1 MTSDRLDP
9 PAVVETRLVH
19 EGQRRA
25 TSLLAADVGG
35 DAVPAYAAVELR
47 DFVVT
52 SLEHHHRSED
62 DVLWPLLTSAAPELA
77 EALEGLS
84 REHVHLDA
92 ALDELGEVAI
102 DGAGEQAATAAA
114 VAVRDLVHEH
124 LSHEEPVLL
133 PALRDHITGRAVG
146 RLLAAHRRNR
156 PPQRHPPPRGVPGRG
171 RHRRPGRDDPAA
183 PATPGVRRP
192 AGRAPAGSL
201 GAHGSGRLPAMTGNA
216 TGTSRTLARSAGR
229 PSRRTRRTGGRSRTR
244 RAASPGG
251 SSRGPSP

>member
-25 TSLLAADVGG
+25 TSLLAAVVGG

-47 DFVVT
+47 DFVVA
-52 SLEHHHRSED
+52 SLEHNHRSED

-77 EALEGLS
+77 EALDGLS
-84 REHVHLDA
+84 REHVRLDA

-102 DGAGEQAATAAA
+102 DGAGEQTATAAV

-133 PALRDHITGRAVG
+133 PALRDHISDEQW
-146 RLLAAHRRNR
+146 AAF
-156 PPQRHPPPRGVPGRG
+156 
-171 RHRRPGRDDPAA
+171 
-183 PATPGVRRP
+183 
-192 AGRAPAGSL
+192 
-201 GAHGSGRLPAMTGNA
+201 
-216 TGTSRTLARSAGR
+216 
-229 PSRRTRRTGGRSRTR
+229 SRRTVETAPRSGTHLLVGFLDEVGTADQVEMILRHLPPQARGALPTVRQQGGSALTALGAPRSMPGGRT
-244 RAASPGG
+244 
-251 SSRGPSP
+251 

>member
-25 TSLLAADVGG
+25 TSLLAAVVGG

-47 DFVVT
+47 DFVVA
-52 SLEHHHRSED
+52 SLEHNHRSED

-77 EALEGLS
+77 EALDGLS
-84 REHVHLDA
+84 REHVRLDA

-102 DGAGEQAATAAA
+102 DGAGEQTATAAV

-133 PALRDHITGRAVG
+133 PALRDHITDEQW
-146 RLLAAHRRNR
+146 AAFSRRTVET
-156 PPQRHPPPRGVPGRG
+156 PPQRHAPPRGVPGRG

-183 PATPGVRRP
+183 PAPQARGTLPTVRQQ
-192 AGRAPAGSL
+192 GRSALTAL
-201 GAHGSGRLPAMTGNA
+201 GAP
-216 TGTSRTLARSAGR
+216 
-229 PSRRTRRTGGRSRTR
+229 RR
-244 RAASPGG
+244 
-251 SSRGPSP
+251 